1 MAANGTRTMVLD
13 SIIGLMERPE
23 WRHYPSP
30 FCPVLAK
37 RNSDAVSESNSSNSE
52 NDYLVESVQHNIRNY
67 FSQCLLSQMAF
78 AVDKMSSRAVPSL
91 VSFCGKTCAYAFF
104 FCPGVAALLVQLW
117 RTPMDVMKR
126 VLEQNGLSASGNFSD
141 VVDRLSPAMPPTQKD
156 VQFCS
161 LSEAFKFL
169 RVPVPIPVG
178 TENIA
183 WKGAWVDRWSG
194 QDTDLFY
201 AFVRQYY
208 ILLFEYV
215 PEPTKAEKVVAAGGL
230 FVQAQMLVNMDAT
243 IRRHIPK
250 PIEPPSIPSLANP
263 NRLAGFIPKES
274 SLPPDENRK
283 PAAITFDDVLADPD
297 SSASP
302 VPFAPT
308 NADRIMAENRL
319 IMLLRDVLVTYAS
332 EAPSTVRESFARTF
346 ADLMRAV
353 AKTTPQFNRF
363 ASDALCDFV
372 EEAVIIFVRY
382 EQINSLEIS
391 FMDWSFWFEVW
402 KRMALSNNYFT
413 EMKVYSIL
421 YTLWPAIALDP
432 QRKAELCLKFLL
444 DKDHF
449 ESRFS
454 HWSPMVRSYYM
465 RLLAWRVA
473 RCHEVVGEDD
483 L

>member
-1 MAANGTRTMVLD
+1 
-13 SIIGLMERPE
+13 
-23 WRHYPSP
+23 
-30 FCPVLAK
+30 
-37 RNSDAVSESNSSNSE
+37 
-52 NDYLVESVQHNIRNY
+52 
-67 FSQCLLSQMAF
+67 
-78 AVDKMSSRAVPSL
+78 

-117 RTPMDVMKR
+117 RPPMDVMKR
-126 VLEQNGLSASGNFSD
+126 VLEENGLSASSKLSD
-141 VVDRLSPAMPPTQKD
+141 TIERVSSSIPPTLKE
-156 VQFCS
+156 VQFSS
-161 LSEAFKFL
+161 LIEAFTFL
-169 RVPVPIPVG
+169 RTPAQIPAG

-183 WKGAWVDRWSG
+183 WKGSWVDRWSG

-208 ILLFEYV
+208 ILLFEYI
-215 PEPTKAEKVVAAGGL
+215 PEASKAEKVAAAGGL

-250 PIEPPSIPSLANP
+250 PIDPPPAPTLSNP
-263 NRLAGFIPKES
+263 NRLAGFVPKES
-274 SLPPDENRK
+274 SLPADESRK
-283 PAAITFDDVLADPD
+283 PANITFDDVLGDPET
-297 SSASP
+297 SASP

-308 NADRIMAENRL
+308 NADRVMAENRL
-319 IMLLRDVLVTYAS
+319 IMLLKDVLVTFAS
-332 EAPSTVRESFARTF
+332 ETPQNVRESFAHTF

-372 EEAVIIFVRY
+372 EEAVVIFVRY
-382 EQINSLEIS
+382 EQINSLGSS
-391 FMDWSFWFEVW
+391 FMDWPFWFNVW

-421 YTLWPAIALDP
+421 YTIWPAIALDP
-432 QRKAELCLKFLL
+432 QRKMELCFNFLL
-444 DKDHF
+444 EKDHF

-473 RCHEVVGEDD
+473 RCNEDVAEDD